1 MPADDPITEVQHVSH
16 RLTAAAV
23 TVVVA
28 LVAPAPGEAASLAV
42 DERCYRGGDEVEVRG
57 AQFTPN
63 TTAGV
68 RILGRDETVPAQ
80 VGADGTFTAVVR
92 VPRFRGAA
100 LGPQTFT
107 VSAIASSPGN
117 TANPISVW
125 AVRRMLATNA
135 PIAGDAAELT
145 TWRFAGFRPQRVLY
159 GHFRHRGVT
168 RRTYRFGVV
177 RALGGGP
184 CGALSVRAPRLPV
197 PVSRLRP
204 GMWRLQLDHRKRYRE
219 GTRPRTIVRFQVFR
233 RMGA

>member
-1 MPADDPITEVQHVSH
+1 VSH
-16 RLTAAAV
+16 RLTPAAV

-28 LVAPAPGEAASLAV
+28 LVAPAPGEAASLTV
-42 DERCYRGGDEVEVRG
+42 DERCYRGGDKVEVRG

-80 VGADGTFTAVVR
+80 VGADGTFIAVLR

-107 VSAIASSPGN
+107 VSAISSSPGN

-168 RRTYRFGVV
+168 RRTHRFGSV
-177 RALGGGP
+177 RRLGP

-219 GTRPRTIVRFQVFR
+219 STRPRTIVKFQVFR

>member
-16 RLTAAAV
+16 RLTPAAV
-23 TVVVA
+23 TIVVA
-28 LVAPAPGEAASLAV
+28 LLAAAPAEAASLAV
-42 DERCYRGGDEVEVRG
+42 KKRCYRGGDEVEVQG
-57 AQFTPN
+57 AQFSPN
-63 TTAGV
+63 TTADV
-68 RILGRDETVPAQ
+68 RIEGREETVVAQ
-80 VGADGTFTAVVR
+80 VGAAGTFTALVR

-107 VSAIASSPGN
+107 VSATSSSPGN

-145 TWRFAGFRPQRVLY
+145 TWRFAGFRPRKVLY
-159 GHFRHRGVT
+159 GHFRHRGAT
-168 RRTYRFGVV
+168 RRTYRFGTV
-177 RALGGGP
+177 RELGP

-204 GMWRLQLDHRKRYRE
+204 GMWQLQLDHRKRYGE
-219 GTRPRTIVRFQVFR
+219 STRPRTIVTFQVFR

>member
-1 MPADDPITEVQHVSH
+1 LSH
-16 RLTAAAV
+16 RLTPAAV
-23 TVVVA
+23 TIA
-28 LVAPAPGEAASLAV
+28 LVLLAAAPAEAAMLTV
-42 DERCYRGGDEVEVRG
+42 DERCYRGGDAVQVRG

-68 RILGRDETVPAQ
+68 RIAGREETTLVP
-80 VGADGTFTAVVR
+80 VGADGTFSAEVQ

-100 LGPQTFT
+100 LGPRTST
-107 VSAIASSPGN
+107 VSATSSEPRN

-125 AVRRMLATNA
+125 AVRRLLATNA
-135 PIAGDAAELT
+135 PIAGDSAELT
-145 TWRFAGFRPQRVLY
+145 TWRFAGFTPRQVLY

-168 RRTYRFGVV
+168 RRTYRFGPV
-177 RALGGGP
+177 RALGP

-204 GMWRLQLDHRKRYRE
+204 GHWRLQLDHRERYRE
-219 GTRPRTIVRFQVFR
+219 STRPRTIVKFQVFR